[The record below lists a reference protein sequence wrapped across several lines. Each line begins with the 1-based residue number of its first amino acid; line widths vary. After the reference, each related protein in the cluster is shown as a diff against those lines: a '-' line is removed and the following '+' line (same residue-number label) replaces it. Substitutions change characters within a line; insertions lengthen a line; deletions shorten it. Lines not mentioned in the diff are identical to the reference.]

1 MKDFRD
7 DYRLPPNSYID
18 SRSSGGFANLIDLL
32 DDRSKYLQDKPV
44 FSISNQDPKLT
55 SSAKN
60 LQTQSTL
67 DSMLPKKDAS
77 LAWDSSLIPKRKRK
91 PSPDQEVQMP
101 LFKTASEEYQQ
112 SRRKKMHT
120 DPSSLYKAAPNP
132 SLTKPYICPVKSSG
146 SSSLNLKAD
155 QLIREDEPVKLKGI
169 EDKLVEIIENEIIS
183 RNPEVKWEQIAGLEF
198 AKKAVMEAIVWP
210 LLRPDIFRGIRAP
223 PKGLLLFGP
232 PGTGKT
238 MIGKAIASEAKATF
252 FNISSSCLTSKWV
265 GEGEKLVKVLF
276 SLAVMKQPSVIFI
289 DEIDSLL
296 TARQDCEN
304 EATRRIKTEFL
315 VQLDGAATNPNDRIL
330 VIGATNRPQD
340 LDEAIR
346 RRMSKRLYIPLPNLV
361 GRLQLLK
368 TICSTVDHTLTEKD
382 YSQISN
388 LSRGYSG
395 ADIQE
400 LCKEAA
406 MNPLRN
412 IPDIREVNLDDIRPL
427 EVIDFTQALRVVK
440 ATVNPRDLSSLEEWN
455 DSYGSFQFDKKEI
468 EM

>member
-1 MKDFRD
+1 MKDFKNEYNLQPASHNTSR
-7 DYRLPPNSYID
+7 NSA
-18 SRSSGGFANLIDLL
+18 GFVNLVDLL
-32 DDRSKYLQDKPV
+32 DDKSKFQLDKPAA
-44 FSISNQDPKLT
+44 INQDYRPNTTLRNPGQ
-55 SSAKN
+55 A
-60 LQTQSTL
+60 TL
-67 DSMLPKKDAS
+67 DCMLSKKES
-77 LAWDSSLIPKRKRK
+77 LAWDSNIIPKRKRK
-91 PSPDQEVQMP
+91 PSPDEGVP
-101 LFKTASEEYQQ
+101 FPTFKTASEEYHAQQ
-112 SRRKKMHT
+112 GNRKKRMHT
-120 DPSSLYKAAPNP
+120 DAASLYKAAPNP
-132 SLTKPYICPVKSSG
+132 SLAKPYVCPVKVNGSSG
-146 SSSLNLKAD
+146 SYLKSET
-155 QLIREDEPVKLKGI
+155 LTREEEPLKLKGI
-169 EDKLVEIIENEIIS
+169 EDKLVEIIESEIIS
-183 RNPEVKWEQIAGLEF
+183 RNPEVKWEHIAGLEF

-276 SLAVMKQPSVIFI
+276 SLAVAKQPSVIFI

-346 RRMSKRLYIPLPNLV
+346 RRLSKRLYIPLPNIS

-368 TICSTVDHTLTEKD
+368 TICSTVEHSLSDRDFSHISTLSK
-382 YSQISN
+382 
-388 LSRGYSG
+388 GYSG
-395 ADIQE
+395 ADIHE

-412 IPDIREVNLDDIRPL
+412 IPDIREVDLNSIRPL
-427 EVIDFTQALRVVK
+427 ELEDFTSALRVVK

-455 DSYGSFQFDKKEI
+455 ESYGSFQFDKKEM
-468 EM
+468 EL